1 VAGGY
6 ELEGPP
12 FAFLPI
18 NGSGRIKWGKG
29 SDPKIEFSV
38 AEGFYN
44 NVGTAEPFATGLT
57 IFENYPSTETHTF
70 DIEYQ
75 FNLLYRVVVKWAV
88 GNDIISDTNWLV
100 VKPRVDENVE
110 YKQKGRHQERV
121 QPSSAN
127 HTHLKNTANFVC
139 TTGAHATPSTSLGQT
154 PRGHGDDFHDVWIKA
169 WEGDQNGNS
178 PTAGDMLGGVVLL
191 MEKTYWDGYQMDD
204 ASYSGTTCHKWGK
217 HGLFD
222 KPGTAAAFFQKDHE
236 NGGKFKREEEA

>member
-1 VAGGY
+1 GTTANPTVFFATWPQEMRSDLLAVGYDNMPLSETHRDNIRAAFGTPDGVNGLAAASSGQFAGA
-6 ELEGPP
+6 GPYYTRSFPVLGSLSNSSTNDNPMYGDQLYLGDFHIPPSHIEFNCRTIQNSGTGDYQLDGDP
-12 FAFLPI
+12 FAFLPT

-110 YKQKGRHQERV
+110 YKQKGRHQER
-121 QPSSAN
+121 
-127 HTHLKNTANFVC
+127 
-139 TTGAHATPSTSLGQT
+139 
-154 PRGHGDDFHDVWIKA
+154 
-169 WEGDQNGNS
+169 
-178 PTAGDMLGGVVLL
+178 
-191 MEKTYWDGYQMDD
+191 
-204 ASYSGTTCHKWGK
+204 
-217 HGLFD
+217 
-222 KPGTAAAFFQKDHE
+222 
-236 NGGKFKREEEA
+236 